1 LSDQGLFRNEVLEA
15 KRGEWLG
22 SINLATPLSFLW
34 LAMLG
39 SAFAITLVLFLVF
52 GHYTR
57 RESVAGQL
65 VPDTGVLAVNT
76 PSSGHIARALV
87 REGEVV
93 SAGQPLVE
101 IFGDLATLEMGNAHA
116 VVSRQLHDQEVRLRA
131 TLADVVPQSE
141 AQEKDLRTRIG
152 MLQEQVVQVNA
163 QLDLQR
169 KQAASSQQLVEKIE
183 PLRKSGIV
191 SVFQFEQQQSVAL
204 EQKAQVKALVRQR
217 LDTEQQISA
226 LRAELARLPLDTAG
240 KANDLRVKLSQLDA
254 SLAENEAER
263 ATLLRA
269 PRAGVVATMLVKP
282 GQAVSAGQTLLSIV
296 PQGSKL
302 QAQLLVPSSA
312 IGFVEPG
319 DRVVLRYQA
328 YPYQKFGQQ
337 YGRVLQVSRSAL
349 SGREASS
356 LIGRS
361 VAAPF
366 YRVLV
371 ALDRQSVDANGKA
384 EALKPGMALSADVL
398 LERRSLLEW
407 AFEPLYG
414 LRQHLMAEHNG

>member
-1 LSDQGLFRNEVLEA
+1 MTDQGLFRNEVVEA
-15 KRGEWLG
+15 RRGECLG
-22 SINLATPLSFLW
+22 SINLAVPISFAWFAVLG
-34 LAMLG
+34 LAL
-39 SAFAITLVLFLVF
+39 ATALVTFLVF

-65 VPDTGVLAVNT
+65 VPEAGMLTVTT
-76 PSSGHIARALV
+76 PASGHVTRTLV
-87 REGEVV
+87 QEGQLI

-101 IFGDLATLEMGNAHA
+101 VSGDLSTNMGETHA
-116 VVSRQLHDQEVRLRA
+116 LIGEQMRDQEARLRA
-131 TLADVVPQSE
+131 TLADVAPQAA
-141 AQEKDLRTRIG
+141 AQTKELQTRIG
-152 MLQEQVVQVNA
+152 MLRKQVAQVDA
-163 QLDLQR
+163 QLVLQR
-169 KQAASSQQLVEKIE
+169 KQAASSQQLVRKIE

-191 SVFQFEQQQSVAL
+191 SVFQFEQQQSEAFQ
-204 EQKAQVKALVRQR
+204 EQAQLKALARQR
-217 LDTEQQISA
+217 LDIEQQLSA
-226 LRAELARLPLDTAG
+226 LHAQLAQLPMDTAA

-263 ATLLRA
+263 ATVLRA

-282 GQAVSAGQTLLSIV
+282 GQTVSAGQTLLSIL
-296 PQGSKL
+296 PQGSQL
-302 QAQLLVPSSA
+302 EAQLLVPSAA

-319 DRVVLRYQA
+319 NRVVLRYEA

-349 SGREASS
+349 SDSEAAS
-356 LIGRS
+356 LLGQNVPTS
-361 VAAPF
+361 L

-371 ALDRQSVDANGKA
+371 ALDRQSVAAYGKQ
-384 EALKPGMALSADVL
+384 ETLKPGMALNADIL